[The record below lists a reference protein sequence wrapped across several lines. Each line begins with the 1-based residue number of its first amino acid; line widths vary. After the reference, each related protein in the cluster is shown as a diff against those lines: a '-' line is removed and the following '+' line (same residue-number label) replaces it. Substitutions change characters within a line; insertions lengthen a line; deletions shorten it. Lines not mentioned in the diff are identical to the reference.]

1 MKKLNVLIL
10 AGATAAAF
18 AFQACN
24 SSNKPNSTE
33 AAMDSNSNKDTSSM
47 MSSSTDT
54 AAKGAMNGVMK
65 VDKDDSQFAVEAA
78 NGGMAEV
85 AMGKLAEQKGMTQ
98 SVKDF
103 GAKMVKDHGMA
114 NDKLKALAKQKDI
127 TLPDSLGNDAK
138 QKMMDLSKKTGK
150 DFDKAYVSE
159 MVSDHD
165 HDVNAFEK
173 EAKNATDPDI
183 KAFAANTLPTLKEH
197 QAMIKSIQSKMK

>member
-10 AGATAAAF
+10 AGATATTF

-24 SSNKPNSTE
+24 SSNKPSSTT
-33 AAMDSNSNKDTSSM
+33 AAMDSNTTKDTSSM
-47 MSSSTDT
+47 KSSTTDT

-65 VDKDDSQFAVEAA
+65 VDKDDAQFAVEAA

-103 GAKMVKDHGMA
+103 GTKMVHDHGLI
-114 NDKLKALAKQKDI
+114 NDKMKALAKEKNI
-127 TLPDSLGNDAK
+127 TLPDSVSNDDK
-138 QKMMDLSKKTGK
+138 QKMMDLSKKSGK
-150 DFDKAYVSE
+150 DFDKAYVDA
-159 MVSDHD
+159 MVKDHD

-173 EAKNATDPDI
+173 EIKNAKDSGV
-183 KAFAANTLPTLKEH
+183 KEFAENALPTLKEH
-197 QAMIKSIQSKMK
+197 QTMIKSIQSKMK